1 MTFSD
6 ETLIKQCLDGDSSAF
21 GFLIDKYKGAVHA
34 LAYHKIGNYH
44 DAEEITQETFL
55 KAYQRLSTL
64 RNTSGFAGWL
74 YVICANCCYDWI
86 RKWRKEN
93 VLPLDQLPRTE
104 VTNLS
109 YARYSD
115 NQIDESVRDALN
127 ALSESERTIVT
138 LQLLGGLSCDEI
150 SRFLGISLSAAKMR
164 LSRAKNQ
171 LKKEITEMLEQTWS
185 KSQLGSGFTFQLME
199 TIQRLSP
206 FGIPEPNIK
215 KWIPIV
221 PLIMTLTIAFGSFFI
236 SSTIPPFSFYS
247 LAGNARIAFLEL
259 LQQDEEP
266 QINIPVVLTT
276 NIRQGEPTGSG
287 PDKNNQSGKTSA
299 LGLSG
304 ISNKDEEQESA
315 NTINISGFVL
325 QNGMPK
331 AGVQVYAVIRNSLQ
345 AKTISQSDGTYQFDN
360 LPMPKIGWT
369 HNYMVFAC
377 IDKQAIGW
385 NQPTMQGG
393 GIYDKNQRYI
403 TKWTKDHLDI
413 QLDKEASIDD
423 LFIQLFPTEHINGVV
438 KDEAGFPIKDATIR
452 VIGMDYESGY
462 VYISGFSFPSK
473 LPCFP
478 PITTD
483 EDGNFTIYNVRN
495 TTTLQVEKERYATT
509 TVHEIPARS
518 PLSIILKPA
527 GRIEGRVIDSV
538 TNKPA
543 EGISLYCGEM
553 TTSTSSDGKY
563 SFGKLSAGGY
573 NIGLAESL
581 PDRTAAIIQNVSVQ
595 HGKTT
600 QAPDINLVKGGVI
613 SGEVT
618 TKDVKPTQ
626 GVTIYFDS
634 PYGGGSA
641 TTDSKGEYH
650 FRAVPGR
657 VTVRL
662 PDERIIAKSYLK
674 GEFDVEDG
682 KDIDSVDFTYTG
694 TKVNGVIVTTD
705 AKPVSGALIYQ
716 LESHDGMLNRMPLI
730 KSRLDGTFS
739 LPQSYPEGKMLM
751 LSVEKITAGLQGSAV
766 IIVDRDNPVRIV
778 MSDDKLK
785 RVYGRIINISGEPM
799 PNYDVGIW
807 LGAKQGDH
815 TNWTEFKTTKT
826 NEDGWFDVSGLE
838 DGADYSVM
846 YALSPTEGFIRAYQL
861 FDIGLEFKNS
871 LNNKEITSELRQQ
884 FKNNGITLS
893 DKTTIQLE
901 GDKWAIIDNKQPYMI
916 VKEMDTLKIYIP
928 PSNQPSVL
936 SKVTPGLQK
945 ALDNKK
951 ATPELKEVLK
961 SKGILLSDSAAFLST
976 GGRWVITDN
985 GRTYIIGELQ
995 NKILVYPPPSLD
1007 HFQMASE
1014 DIDLGVF
1021 MVKPIDTKSI
1031 RQ

>member
-1 MTFSD
+1 MAFSD

-44 DAEEITQETFL
+44 DAEEIAQETFL

-74 YVICANCCYDWI
+74 YVICANCCYDWM

-93 VLPLDQLPRTE
+93 VLSLDQLPRTE
-104 VTNLS
+104 ITSLS

-115 NQIDESVRDALN
+115 NRIDESVRDALN

-138 LQLLGGLSCDEI
+138 LQLLGGLSCEEI

-171 LKKEITEMLEQTWS
+171 LKKEITGMLEQTWS

-206 FGIPEPNIK
+206 FGIPEPNIR
-215 KWIPIV
+215 KWIPIA
-221 PLIMTLTIAFGSFFI
+221 PLIMTLMIGFGSFFI
-236 SSTIPPFSFYS
+236 SSTIPPFHLDN

-259 LQQDEEP
+259 PQQAKDP

-276 NIRQGEPTGSG
+276 NIQQGEPTGSG
-287 PDKNNQSGKTSA
+287 SDKNNQSGETSA
-299 LGLSG
+299 LGLS
-304 ISNKDEEQESA
+304 NKTDKDEEQESA

-345 AKTISQSDGTYQFDN
+345 ARTVSQSDGTYQFDN
-360 LPMPKIGWT
+360 LPMPKIGWI
-369 HNYMVFAC
+369 HNYMVLAC

-393 GIYDKNQRYI
+393 GPYDQRYI
-403 TKWTKDHLDI
+403 TEWTKNHLDI
-413 QLDKEASIDD
+413 QLDKEASVDD
-423 LFIQLFPTEHINGVV
+423 LFIQLLPTEHINGVIQN
-438 KDEAGFPIKDATIR
+438 EAGHPIKDATVR
-452 VIGMDYESGY
+452 LVGMDYSASY
-462 VYISGFSFPSK
+462 VHIMGFMFPTA
-473 LPCFP
+473 LPCFLP
-478 PITTD
+478 VTTD
-483 EDGNFTIYNVRN
+483 ADGNFTIYNVRN
-495 TTTLQVEKERYATT
+495 TSMLRVKKEGYATI
-509 TVHEIPARS
+509 TVNESPAGS
-518 PLSIILKPA
+518 PVSIILHPA
-527 GRIEGRVIDSV
+527 GKIEGRVIDSV
-538 TNKPA
+538 TNKPV
-543 EGISLYCGEM
+543 EGILLYCGEM
-553 TTSTSSDGKY
+553 TTRTSSDGKY
-563 SFGKLSAGGY
+563 SFGKLSAGEY
-573 NIGLAESL
+573 SIGFTESL
-581 PDRTAAIIQNVSVQ
+581 PDRTAAIVQNVSVQ

-613 SGEVT
+613 SGKAT
-618 TKDVKPTQ
+618 TKDGKPTP

-641 TTDSKGEYH
+641 TTDNKGDYH

-662 PDERIIAKSYLK
+662 PDERIIAKSHPK
-674 GEFDVEDG
+674 GEFDIEDG
-682 KDIDSVDFTYTG
+682 KDINSIDFTYVG
-694 TKVNGVIVTTD
+694 TKVNGTIVTAD
-705 AKPVSGALIYQ
+705 GKPVPGALIYQ
-716 LESHDGMLNRMPLI
+716 EEVYNGLPSRIPLI
-730 KSRLDGTFS
+730 KSKLDGTFS
-739 LPQSYPEGKMLM
+739 LPQSYPEGKILM
-751 LSVEKITAGLQGSAV
+751 LSIEKITEGLQGSATITV
-766 IIVDRDNPVRIV
+766 ASDTPVKIV
-778 MSDDKLK
+778 MSGNSLNS
-785 RVYGRIINISGEPM
+785 VHGRIVNISGEPM

-807 LGAKQGDH
+807 LGTKQGDH
-815 TNWTEFKTTKT
+815 TNWTEFKTTRT
-826 NEDGWFDVSGLE
+826 DTDGWFEVKGLE
-838 DGADYSVM
+838 VGADYSVM
-846 YALSPTEGFIRAYQL
+846 YALTPIEGFIKAYQL
-861 FDIGLEFKNS
+861 FDVGIEFKNS

-893 DKTTIQLE
+893 DKTTVQPE
-901 GDKWAIIDNKQPYMI
+901 GDKWAIIDNNQPYMI
-916 VKEMDTLKIYIP
+916 MKEMDTLKIYIP

-936 SKVTPGLQK
+936 SEVTPELQN
-945 ALDNKK
+945 ALDGKK

-961 SKGILLSDSAAFLST
+961 SKGILLSDSAAFLPT

-995 NKILVYPPPSLD
+995 NKLVVYPPPSLD

-1014 DIDLGVF
+1014 NIDLGVF